1 MKFEKSPKTAV
12 LLINLGSPDE
22 PTASALKPYLREF
35 LSDRRVVDLNP
46 IFWQTLLNLVIL
58 PRRSPKSAARY
69 AQVWMKEGAPLKVY
83 TDRIA
88 DKLRQR
94 LQEKAVN
101 ADVFVGMRYGNPSQ
115 VEVFKAFLKD
125 DDFIK
130 YVLDDAPE
138 SAFHWDKLLKEHA
151 ELLKVFEEEKKFN
164 MTIDEA
170 KRVRIV
176 DFLAQLGHRA
186 QYMKSEQ
193 YWYLSPLRKEVTPS
207 FKVNDRL
214 NEWYDFG
221 EATGGDLV
229 ELGKYLCGTKS
240 VSEALAYIKRYVNGV
255 SLPKTRALPATSRP
269 VEADMKNLI
278 IVPLRH
284 HALLSY
290 LHSRMI
296 DSDIGRMF
304 CKEVHYELRQRRYF
318 ALAFGNISGGFQ
330 TCLTNEGYCSFMRY
344 FQRKTHTG
352 KSGADNEKI
361 ELSYH
366 RFCVLNAAK
375 IV

>member
-1 MKFEKSPKTAV
+1 
-12 LLINLGSPDE
+12 
-22 PTASALKPYLREF
+22 
-35 LSDRRVVDLNP
+35 
-46 IFWQTLLNLVIL
+46 
-58 PRRSPKSAARY
+58 
-69 AQVWMKEGAPLKVY
+69 
-83 TDRIA
+83 
-88 DKLRQR
+88 
-94 LQEKAVN
+94 
-101 ADVFVGMRYGNPSQ
+101 
-115 VEVFKAFLKD
+115 
-125 DDFIK
+125 
-130 YVLDDAPE
+130 
-138 SAFHWDKLLKEHA
+138 
-151 ELLKVFEEEKKFN
+151 

-255 SLPKTRALPATSRP
+255 SLPSPRALPATSRP
-269 VEADMKNLI
+269 VETDMKNLI

-318 ALAFGNISGGFQ
+318 ALAFGNISGGY
-330 TCLTNEGYCSFMRY
+330 EVRY
-344 FQRKTHTG
+344 P
-352 KSGADNEKI
+352 N
-361 ELSYH
+361 
-366 RFCVLNAAK
+366 
-375 IV
+375 

>member
-1 MKFEKSPKTAV
+1 
-12 LLINLGSPDE
+12 
-22 PTASALKPYLREF
+22 
-35 LSDRRVVDLNP
+35 
-46 IFWQTLLNLVIL
+46 
-58 PRRSPKSAARY
+58 
-69 AQVWMKEGAPLKVY
+69 
-83 TDRIA
+83 
-88 DKLRQR
+88 
-94 LQEKAVN
+94 
-101 ADVFVGMRYGNPSQ
+101 
-115 VEVFKAFLKD
+115 
-125 DDFIK
+125 
-130 YVLDDAPE
+130 
-138 SAFHWDKLLKEHA
+138 
-151 ELLKVFEEEKKFN
+151 
-164 MTIDEA
+164 
-170 KRVRIV
+170 
-176 DFLAQLGHRA
+176 
-186 QYMKSEQ
+186 MKSEQ

-318 ALAFGNISGGFQ
+318 ALAFGNISGGYEVRNPYYKGCIKNKDISLILQ
-330 TCLTNEGYCSFMRY
+330 SRGEAQSRVCLFEGFMD
-344 FQRKTHTG
+344 F
-352 KSGADNEKI
+352 
-361 ELSYH
+361 LSYLTLKQTDDSAICINAPCDYLVMNSVSNLKRTLTYLQKYTYIH
-366 RFCVLNAAK
+366 CYLDNDLAGQKTVETIAGMYGRCVYNESNCYAGYKDLNDYLRGK
-375 IV
+375 KQ

>member
-1 MKFEKSPKTAV
+1 LYKT
-12 LLINLGSPDE
+12 S
-22 PTASALKPYLREF
+22 
-35 LSDRRVVDLNP
+35 
-46 IFWQTLLNLVIL
+46 
-58 PRRSPKSAARY
+58 
-69 AQVWMKEGAPLKVY
+69 
-83 TDRIA
+83 
-88 DKLRQR
+88 
-94 LQEKAVN
+94 
-101 ADVFVGMRYGNPSQ
+101 
-115 VEVFKAFLKD
+115 
-125 DDFIK
+125 
-130 YVLDDAPE
+130 
-138 SAFHWDKLLKEHA
+138 
-151 ELLKVFEEEKKFN
+151 EKKFN

-255 SLPKTRALPATSRP
+255 SLPRTRALPATSRP

-318 ALAFGNISGGFQ
+318 ALAFGNISGGYEVRNPYYKGCIKNKDISLIPQSRGEAQSRVCLFEGFMDFLSYLTLKQ
-330 TCLTNEGYCSFMRY
+330 TDDSAICINAPCDYLVMNSVSNLKRTLTYLQKYTYIHCYLDNDLAGQKTVETIAGICLTQTGHLRE
-344 FQRKTHTG
+344 KTVRERA
-352 KSGADNEKI
+352 GA
-361 ELSYH
+361 
-366 RFCVLNAAK
+366 
-375 IV
+375 

>member
-1 MKFEKSPKTAV
+1 
-12 LLINLGSPDE
+12 
-22 PTASALKPYLREF
+22 
-35 LSDRRVVDLNP
+35 
-46 IFWQTLLNLVIL
+46 
-58 PRRSPKSAARY
+58 
-69 AQVWMKEGAPLKVY
+69 
-83 TDRIA
+83 
-88 DKLRQR
+88 
-94 LQEKAVN
+94 
-101 ADVFVGMRYGNPSQ
+101 
-115 VEVFKAFLKD
+115 
-125 DDFIK
+125 
-130 YVLDDAPE
+130 
-138 SAFHWDKLLKEHA
+138 
-151 ELLKVFEEEKKFN
+151 

-255 SLPKTRALPATSRP
+255 SLPRPRALPATSRP

-318 ALAFGNISGGFQ
+318 ALAFGNISGGYEVRNPYYKGCIKNKDISLILQ
-330 TCLTNEGYCSFMRY
+330 SRGETQSRVCLFEGFMD
-344 FQRKTHTG
+344 F
-352 KSGADNEKI
+352 
-361 ELSYH
+361 LSYLTLKQTDDSAICINAPCDH
-366 RFCVLNAAK
+366 LIMNSISNLKKTLTYLQKYTYIHCYLDNDLAGQKTVETIAGMYDGRVYNESNRYAGYKDLNDYLRGK
-375 IV
+375 KQ